1 MDYENDEKKYSGVSV
16 THQFCSGAGGT
27 AGDYR
32 QPF

>member
-16 THQFCSGAGGT
+16 THQFCSGAGCT

-32 QPF
+32 QSF